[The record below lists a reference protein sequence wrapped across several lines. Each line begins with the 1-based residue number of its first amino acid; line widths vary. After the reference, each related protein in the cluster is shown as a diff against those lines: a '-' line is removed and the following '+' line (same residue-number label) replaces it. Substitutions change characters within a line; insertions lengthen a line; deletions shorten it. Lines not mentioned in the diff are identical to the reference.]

1 MTIYAIVNSLLNPEH
16 NAERTEA
23 IWTLLSPSSIL
34 QGGNP
39 YFVPDFASRFEAR
52 TALALRVGKLG
63 KGIAPRFAY
72 RYIDAAAPAVVFVA
86 EDLLCQLRNAGLPWT
101 SAVSYDRSL
110 AIGKFVPM
118 SLEEA
123 IGHSCR
129 LMLDSSEATVE
140 VDGFP
145 CSEGATPQDTISAI
159 SRDNTLKTG
168 DIILIGLSGTGPKIT
183 PGWRATLALGQEEPL
198 RFNIR

>member
-1 MTIYAIVNSLLNPEH
+1 MTIYAIVNSLLH
-16 NAERTEA
+16 KDLDAERSEA

-86 EDLLCQLRNAGLPWT
+86 QDLLCQLRHAGLPWT

-110 AIGKFVPM
+110 AIGKFVQM

-123 IGHSCR
+123 AGHSCR
-129 LMLDSSEATVE
+129 LTLESPEASVE
-140 VDGFP
+140 VDGIP
-145 CSEGATPQDTISAI
+145 GLEGTTPQDTISAI

-168 DIILIGLSGTGPKIT
+168 DIILIGLSGTGPEIT
-183 PGWRATLALGQEEPL
+183 PGWRVTLALGQEKPI